1 MIIILTIIYAAGC
14 VALGFFLM
22 NKYDKYLNMLEEKNS
37 KLHTQPYEEEPD
49 LSSLHAQET
58 VLRSYSIG
66 R

>member
-37 KLHTQPYEEEPD
+37 KLHTKNLEND
-49 LSSLHAQET
+49 T
-58 VLRSYSIG
+58 DK
-66 R
+66 